1 MMVSGGVGEEAG
13 SAFGRGCRGPW
24 CGTEMDVVLQPG
36 PGLPQEWA
44 SFAYVYDGACDFVC
58 VGGASEGIEEG
69 GVRRFWGVGV
79 GGV

>member
-1 MMVSGGVGEEAG
+1 
-13 SAFGRGCRGPW
+13 
-24 CGTEMDVVLQPG
+24 MDVVLQPG